1 MRGSVDIKSRGT
13 RIIEETFRAKQ
24 AGHFGLF
31 TLADLALLIDEE
43 PSDAFTKFISRFT
56 KTGSLERVARGI
68 YINPLCPPNTPG
80 VLEKIASL
88 LHWQYF
94 FYASLE
100 SELSNH
106 GLISQITIQYLSL
119 MTKGRSGRHAT
130 KYGTVEFTHT
140 KRSVES
146 LKNSVYF
153 DLKTGIFRATKQQAI
168 IDLKRVG
175 RNVDM
180 LVEEE

>member
-1 MRGSVDIKSRGT
+1 MRETVDIKPRNT
-13 RIIEETFRAKQ
+13 RLIEETFRAKQ

-43 PSDAFTKFISRFT
+43 PTDAFMKFISRYV
-56 KTGSLERVARGI
+56 KTGSLERVARGL
-68 YINPLCPPNTPG
+68 YINPLCPPNTLG
-80 VLEKIASL
+80 VLEKIASI
-88 LHWQYF
+88 LHWKHF

-100 SELSNH
+100 SELSRQ
-106 GLISQITIQYLSL
+106 GLISQIPIQYLSL
-119 MTKGRSGRHAT
+119 MTKGRSGKHIT

-140 KRSVES
+140 KRSIES
-146 LKNSVYF
+146 LKNSVFF
-153 DLKTGIFRATKQQAI
+153 DLTTGIFRATKEQAL

-175 RNVDM
+175 RNIDM